1 MIYTGTATRKQL
13 TPINM
18 PLLDYFRTLKLNRY
32 QVTKLSKEQLNNIKL
47 KQLKGFISGAM
58 TEPIRNNDNLI
69 NRDAFILDLDDVVIT
84 ESELL
89 AYFERMKAKGKQFI
103 AYPSISNGLKGVRYR
118 LILPLD
124 EPVTDENIYKM
135 CIQFINEILLKSMI
149 GKPDNSNGTWSQLML
164 LPCLTEYNT
173 ADKII
178 VHDGEKWKLEAFVN
192 QAKVK
197 GYHEQEKPT
206 EWTRKPYTGKYL
218 SKLDEYMH
226 LLAFGVQEGE
236 RNNTIARVVGYL
248 FARDVNVYTIQK
260 LIYNMNEAGGDP
272 LPTEEVDNII
282 ISVGKRHLK
291 NYGGKYDRYTQTT

>member
-32 QVTKLSKEQLNNIKL
+32 QVIELSKEQLNQIKL
-47 KQLKGFISGAM
+47 KQLRGFISGSM
-58 TEPIRNNDNLI
+58 RESIRNNDNLI

-178 VHDGEKWKLEAFVN
+178 VHDGEKWKLEAFIN
-192 QAKVK
+192 QAKAN
-197 GYHEQEKPT
+197 GYHEQEKPI
-206 EWTRKPYTGKYL
+206 EWTEKPYTEYAGKYL

-248 FARDVNVYTIQK
+248 FARDVNVHTIQK
-260 LIYNMNEAGGDP
+260 LVYNMNEAGGEP

-282 ISVGKRHLK
+282 ISVAKKHFK
-291 NYGGKYDRYTQTT
+291 NYGG

>member
-1 MIYTGTATRKQL
+1 
-13 TPINM
+13 M
-18 PLLDYFRTLKLNRY
+18 PLLDYFNTLKLNRY
-32 QVTKLSKEQLNNIKL
+32 QVTKLSKEQLNQIKL
-47 KQLKGFISGAM
+47 KQLRGFISGAM
-58 TEPIRNNDNLI
+58 REPIRNNDNLI

-135 CIQFINEILLKSMI
+135 CIQFINEILLKNMI

-173 ADKII
+173 AEKII
-178 VHDGEKWKLEAFVN
+178 IHDGEKWKLKAFIN
-192 QAKVK
+192 QAKEN
-197 GYHEQEKPT
+197 GYQEREKPT
-206 EWTRKPYTGKYL
+206 EWTEKPYTEYTGKYL

-248 FARDVNVYTIQK
+248 FARDVNVHTIQK
-260 LIYNMNEAGGDP
+260 LVYNMNEAGGEP

-282 ISVGKRHLK
+282 ISVAKKHFK
-291 NYGGKYDRYTQTT
+291 NYGG

>member
-1 MIYTGTATRKQL
+1 
-13 TPINM
+13 M

-47 KQLKGFISGAM
+47 KQLRGFISGAM
-58 TEPIRNNDNLI
+58 REPIRNNDNLI

-173 ADKII
+173 AEKII
-178 VHDGEKWKLEAFVN
+178 IHDGEKWKLKAFIN
-192 QAKVK
+192 QAKEN
-197 GYHEQEKPT
+197 GYQERENPT
-206 EWTRKPYTGKYL
+206 EWTEKPYTEYTGKYL

-248 FARDVNVYTIQK
+248 FARDVNVHTIQK
-260 LIYNMNEAGGDP
+260 LVYNMNEAGGEP

-282 ISVGKRHLK
+282 ISVAKKHFK
-291 NYGGKYDRYTQTT
+291 NYGG

>member
-32 QVTKLSKEQLNNIKL
+32 QVIELSKEQLNQIKL
-47 KQLKGFISGAM
+47 KQLRGFISGAM
-58 TEPIRNNDNLI
+58 REPIRNNDNLI

-173 ADKII
+173 AEKII
-178 VHDGEKWKLEAFVN
+178 IHDGEKWKLKAFIN
-192 QAKVK
+192 QAKEN
-197 GYHEQEKPT
+197 GYQEREKPT
-206 EWTRKPYTGKYL
+206 EWTEKPYTEYTGKYL

-248 FARDVNVYTIQK
+248 FARDVNVHTIQK
-260 LIYNMNEAGGDP
+260 LVYNMNEAGGEP

-282 ISVGKRHLK
+282 ISVAKKHFK
-291 NYGGKYDRYTQTT
+291 NYGG

>member
-1 MIYTGTATRKQL
+1 
-13 TPINM
+13 M

-58 TEPIRNNDNLI
+58 CEPIRNNDNLI

-135 CIQFINEILLKSMI
+135 CIQFINEILLKNMI

-173 ADKII
+173 AEKII
-178 VHDGEKWKLEAFVN
+178 IHDGEKWKLKAFIN
-192 QAKVK
+192 QAKEN
-197 GYHEQEKPT
+197 GYQEREKPT
-206 EWTRKPYTGKYL
+206 EWTEKPYTEYTGKYL

-248 FARDVNVYTIQK
+248 FARDVNVHTIQK
-260 LIYNMNEAGGDP
+260 LVYNMNEAGGEP

-282 ISVGKRHLK
+282 ISVAKKHFK
-291 NYGGKYDRYTQTT
+291 NYGG

>member
-1 MIYTGTATRKQL
+1 MIYIGTATRKQL
-13 TPINM
+13 TPVNM
-18 PLLDYFRTLKLNRY
+18 PLLDYFRALKLDRY

-124 EPVTDENIYKM
+124 EPITDENTYKS
-135 CIQFINEILLKSMI
+135 CINFISGELLKNMI

-178 VHDGEKWKLEAFVN
+178 LHYGEKWKLKAFIN
-192 QAKVK
+192 QDKVK
-197 GYHEQEKPT
+197 GYCNEQKPT

-236 RNNTIARVVGYL
+236 RNNTIAKVVGYL

-260 LIYNMNEAGGDP
+260 LVYNMNEAGGDP

-282 ISVGKRHLK
+282 VSVGKRHLK
-291 NYGGKYDRYTQTT
+291 KYGG

>member
-1 MIYTGTATRKQL
+1 MIYTGLATRKKL

-18 PLLDYFRTLKLNRY
+18 PLLDYFKTLKLNRY
-32 QVTKLSKEQLNNIKL
+32 QVTELSKEQLNQIKL
-47 KQLKGFISGAM
+47 KQLRGFISGLM
-58 TEPIRNNDNLI
+58 SEPIRNNDNLI

-173 ADKII
+173 SDKII
-178 VHDGEKWKLEAFVN
+178 IHDGEKWKLEAFVS
-192 QAKVK
+192 QAKAN
-197 GYHEQEKPT
+197 GYQEREKPA
-206 EWTRKPYTGKYL
+206 EWTEKPYTEYTGKYL

-248 FARDVNVYTIQK
+248 FARDVNVHTIQK
-260 LIYNMNEAGGDP
+260 LVYNMNEAGGEP

-282 ISVGKRHLK
+282 ISVAKKHFK
-291 NYGGKYDRYTQTT
+291 NYGG

>member
-32 QVTKLSKEQLNNIKL
+32 QVTELSKEQLNQIKL
-47 KQLKGFISGAM
+47 KQLRGFISGLM
-58 TEPIRNNDNLI
+58 SEPIRNNDNLI

-173 ADKII
+173 AEKII
-178 VHDGEKWKLEAFVN
+178 IHDGEKWKLRAFVS
-192 QAKVK
+192 QAKAN
-197 GYHEQEKPT
+197 GYQEREKPA
-206 EWTRKPYTGKYL
+206 EWTEKPYTEYTGKYL

-248 FARDVNVYTIQK
+248 FARDVNVHTIQK
-260 LIYNMNEAGGDP
+260 LVYNMNEAGGEP

-282 ISVGKRHLK
+282 ISVAKKHFK
-291 NYGGKYDRYTQTT
+291 NYGG

>member
-1 MIYTGTATRKQL
+1 MIYTGIATRKQL

-32 QVTKLSKEQLNNIKL
+32 QVTELSKEQLNQIKL
-47 KQLKGFISGAM
+47 KQLRGFISGLM
-58 TEPIRNNDNLI
+58 SEPIRNNDNLI

-124 EPVTDENIYKM
+124 EPITDENIYKM

-178 VHDGEKWKLEAFVN
+178 IHDGEKWKLRAFVS
-192 QAKVK
+192 QAKAN
-197 GYHEQEKPT
+197 GHQEREKPT
-206 EWTRKPYTGKYL
+206 EWTGKPYTGKYL

-236 RNNTIARVVGYL
+236 RNTTIARVVGYL
-248 FARDVNVYTIQK
+248 FARDVNVHTIQK
-260 LIYNMNEAGGDP
+260 LVYNMNEAGGEP

-282 ISVGKRHLK
+282 ISVAKKHFK
-291 NYGGKYDRYTQTT
+291 NYGG

>member
-89 AYFERMKAKGKQFI
+89 AYFERMKAKGKEFI

-206 EWTRKPYTGKYL
+206 EWTRKSYTGKYL

-291 NYGGKYDRYTQTT
+291 NYGG

>member
-32 QVTKLSKEQLNNIKL
+32 QVTELSKEQLNQIKL
-47 KQLKGFISGAM
+47 KQLRGFISGLM
-58 TEPIRNNDNLI
+58 SEPIRNNDNLI

-173 ADKII
+173 AEKII
-178 VHDGEKWKLEAFVN
+178 IHDGEKWKLRAFVS
-192 QAKVK
+192 QAKEN
-197 GYHEQEKPT
+197 GYQEREKPA
-206 EWTRKPYTGKYL
+206 EWTEKPYTEYTGKYL

-248 FARDVNVYTIQK
+248 FARDVNVHTIQK
-260 LIYNMNEAGGDP
+260 LVYNMNEAGGEP

-282 ISVGKRHLK
+282 ISVAKKHFK
-291 NYGGKYDRYTQTT
+291 NYGG

>member
-1 MIYTGTATRKQL
+1 MIYTGLATRKKL

-18 PLLDYFRTLKLNRY
+18 PLLDYFKTLKLNRY
-32 QVTKLSKEQLNNIKL
+32 QVTELSKEQLNQIKL
-47 KQLKGFISGAM
+47 KQLRGFISGLM
-58 TEPIRNNDNLI
+58 SEPIRNNDNLI

-173 ADKII
+173 SDKII
-178 VHDGEKWKLEAFVN
+178 IHDGEKWKLEAFVS
-192 QAKVK
+192 QAKAN
-197 GYHEQEKPT
+197 GYQEREKPA
-206 EWTRKPYTGKYL
+206 EWTEKPYTEYTGKYL

-248 FARDVNVYTIQK
+248 FARDVNVHTIQK
-260 LIYNMNEAGGDP
+260 LVYNMNEAGGEP

-282 ISVGKRHLK
+282 PE
-291 NYGGKYDRYTQTT
+291 

>member
-18 PLLDYFRTLKLNRY
+18 LLLDYFRTLKLNRY
-32 QVTKLSKEQLNNIKL
+32 QVIELSKEQLNQIKL
-47 KQLKGFISGAM
+47 KQLRGFISGLM
-58 TEPIRNNDNLI
+58 SEPIRNNDNLI

-173 ADKII
+173 AEKII
-178 VHDGEKWKLEAFVN
+178 IHDGEKWKLKAFIN
-192 QAKVK
+192 QAKEN
-197 GYHEQEKPT
+197 GYQEREKPT
-206 EWTRKPYTGKYL
+206 EWTEKPYTEYTGKYL

-248 FARDVNVYTIQK
+248 FARDVNVHTIQK
-260 LIYNMNEAGGDP
+260 LVYNMNEAGGEP

-282 ISVGKRHLK
+282 ISVAKKHFK
-291 NYGGKYDRYTQTT
+291 NYGG

>member
-32 QVTKLSKEQLNNIKL
+32 QVIELSKEQLNQIKL
-47 KQLKGFISGAM
+47 KQLRGFISGLM
-58 TEPIRNNDNLI
+58 SEPIRNNDNLI

-192 QAKVK
+192 QAKVH

-260 LIYNMNEAGGDP
+260 LVYNMNEAGGDP
-272 LPTEEVDNII
+272 LPTDEVDNII

-291 NYGGKYDRYTQTT
+291 NYGG

>member
-32 QVTKLSKEQLNNIKL
+32 QVIELSKEQLNQIKL
-47 KQLKGFISGAM
+47 KQLRGFISGAM
-58 TEPIRNNDNLI
+58 REPIRNNDNLI

-178 VHDGEKWKLEAFVN
+178 LHDGEKWKLKAFIN

-197 GYHEQEKPT
+197 GYQEREKPT
-206 EWTRKPYTGKYL
+206 EWTEKPYTEYTGKYL

-248 FARDVNVYTIQK
+248 FARDVNVHTIQK
-260 LIYNMNEAGGDP
+260 LVYNMNEAGGEP

-282 ISVGKRHLK
+282 ISVAKKHFK
-291 NYGGKYDRYTQTT
+291 NYGG

>member
-13 TPINM
+13 TPVNM

-58 TEPIRNNDNLI
+58 REPIRNNDNLI

-135 CIQFINEILLKSMI
+135 CIQFINEILLKNMI

-173 ADKII
+173 AEKII
-178 VHDGEKWKLEAFVN
+178 IHDGEKWKLKAFIN
-192 QAKVK
+192 QAKEN
-197 GYHEQEKPT
+197 GYQEREKPT
-206 EWTRKPYTGKYL
+206 EWTEKPYTEYTGKYL

-248 FARDVNVYTIQK
+248 FARDVNVHTIQK
-260 LIYNMNEAGGDP
+260 LVYNMNEAGGEP

-282 ISVGKRHLK
+282 ISVAKKHFK
-291 NYGGKYDRYTQTT
+291 NYGG

>member
-18 PLLDYFRTLKLNRY
+18 PLLDYFRTLKLNSY
-32 QVTKLSKEQLNNIKL
+32 QVIELSKEQLNQIKL
-47 KQLKGFISGAM
+47 KQLRGFISGLM
-58 TEPIRNNDNLI
+58 SEPIRNNDNLI

-178 VHDGEKWKLEAFVN
+178 VHDGEKWKLRAFVS
-192 QAKVK
+192 QAKEN
-197 GYHEQEKPT
+197 GYQEREKPA
-206 EWTRKPYTGKYL
+206 EWTEKPYTEYTGKYL
-218 SKLDEYMH
+218 SKLDEYMY
-226 LLAFGVQEGE
+226 LLAFACKKAKGIPPSPE
-236 RNNTIARVVGYL
+236 
-248 FARDVNVYTIQK
+248 
-260 LIYNMNEAGGDP
+260 
-272 LPTEEVDNII
+272 
-282 ISVGKRHLK
+282 
-291 NYGGKYDRYTQTT
+291 

>member
-32 QVTKLSKEQLNNIKL
+32 QVTKLSKEQLNQIKL
-47 KQLKGFISGAM
+47 KQLRGFISGAM

-178 VHDGEKWKLEAFVN
+178 LHDGEKWKLEAFVN

-291 NYGGKYDRYTQTT
+291 NYGG

>member
-1 MIYTGTATRKQL
+1 
-13 TPINM
+13 M

-32 QVTKLSKEQLNNIKL
+32 QVTELSKEQLNNIKL
-47 KQLKGFISGAM
+47 KQLRGFISGLM
-58 TEPIRNNDNLI
+58 SEPIRNNDNLI

-178 VHDGEKWKLEAFVN
+178 VHDGEKWKLRAFVS
-192 QAKVK
+192 QAKEN
-197 GYHEQEKPT
+197 GYQEREKPA
-206 EWTRKPYTGKYL
+206 EWTEKPYTEYTGKYL
-218 SKLDEYMH
+218 SKLDEYMY

-236 RNNTIARVVGYL
+236 RNTTIARVVGYL
-248 FARDVNVYTIQK
+248 FARDVNVHTIQK
-260 LIYNMNEAGGDP
+260 LVYNMNEAGGEP

-282 ISVGKRHLK
+282 ISVAKKHFK
-291 NYGGKYDRYTQTT
+291 NYGG

>member
-1 MIYTGTATRKQL
+1 MIYIGTVTQPKMNV
-13 TPINM
+13 IEM
-18 PLLDYFRTLKLNRY
+18 PLLAFFRDFKPQEY
-32 QVTKLSKEQLNNIKL
+32 KVTNLPKEQLETIKKSRL
-47 KQLKGFISGAM
+47 GGFISGEM
-58 TEPIRNNDNLI
+58 SQPTRKNENLLS
-69 NRDAFILDLDDVVIT
+69 RDAIIIDLDDVKVT
-84 ESELL
+84 EDELL
-89 AYFERMKAKGKQFI
+89 AKFSKLKNEFI
-103 AYPSISNGLKGVRYR
+103 AYPSISNGIKGVRYR
-118 LILPLD
+118 LIMPLD
-124 EPVTDENIYKM
+124 KPVTDAKTYKVLVN
-135 CIQFINEILLKSMI
+135 FISRVLLKEIL
-149 GKPDNSNGTWSQLML
+149 GEPDVSNQTWSQIML
-164 LPCLTEYNT
+164 LPCITEYNT

-178 VHDGEKWKLEAFVN
+178 VHDGEKWHLDRLLQ
-192 QAKVK
+192 QAKVY

-291 NYGGKYDRYTQTT
+291 NYGG

>member
-32 QVTKLSKEQLNNIKL
+32 QVTELSKEQLNQIKL
-47 KQLKGFISGAM
+47 KQLRGFISGLM

-178 VHDGEKWKLEAFVN
+178 IHDGEKWKLEAFVS
-192 QAKVK
+192 QAKAN
-197 GYHEQEKPT
+197 GYQEREKPA
-206 EWTRKPYTGKYL
+206 EWTEKPYTGKYL

-248 FARDVNVYTIQK
+248 FARDVNVHTIQK
-260 LIYNMNEAGGDP
+260 LVYNMNEAGGEP

-282 ISVGKRHLK
+282 ISVAKKHFK
-291 NYGGKYDRYTQTT
+291 NYGG

>member
-13 TPINM
+13 TPVNM
-18 PLLDYFRTLKLNRY
+18 PLLDYFRTLKLDRY

-124 EPVTDENIYKM
+124 EPITDENTYKS
-135 CIQFINEILLKSMI
+135 CINFINGELLKNMI

-178 VHDGEKWKLEAFVN
+178 LHDGEKWKLEAFVN

-291 NYGGKYDRYTQTT
+291 NYGG

>member
-1 MIYTGTATRKQL
+1 
-13 TPINM
+13 M
-18 PLLDYFRTLKLNRY
+18 PLLDYFKTLKLNRY
-32 QVTKLSKEQLNNIKL
+32 QVTKLSKEQLNQIKL
-47 KQLKGFISGAM
+47 KQLRGFISGLM
-58 TEPIRNNDNLI
+58 SEPIRNNDNLI

-135 CIQFINEILLKSMI
+135 CIQFINEILLKNMI

-173 ADKII
+173 AEKII
-178 VHDGEKWKLEAFVN
+178 IHDGEKWKLRAFVS
-192 QAKVK
+192 QAKAN
-197 GYHEQEKPT
+197 GYQEREKPT
-206 EWTRKPYTGKYL
+206 EWTEKPYKEYTGKYL

-248 FARDVNVYTIQK
+248 FARDVNVHTIQK
-260 LIYNMNEAGGDP
+260 LVYNMNEAGGEP

-282 ISVGKRHLK
+282 ISVAKKHFK
-291 NYGGKYDRYTQTT
+291 NYGG

>member
-1 MIYTGTATRKQL
+1 
-13 TPINM
+13 M

-32 QVTKLSKEQLNNIKL
+32 QVTELSKEQLNQIKL
-47 KQLKGFISGAM
+47 KQLRGFISGLM
-58 TEPIRNNDNLI
+58 SEPIRNNDNLI

-124 EPVTDENIYKM
+124 EPITDENTYKS
-135 CIQFINEILLKSMI
+135 CINFINGELLKNMI

-178 VHDGEKWKLEAFVN
+178 LHDGEKWKLEAFVN

-206 EWTRKPYTGKYL
+206 EWTRKPYTNNTFNKFKYCL
-218 SKLDEYMH
+218 E
-226 LLAFGVQEGE
+226 LLAFGTDTGE
-236 RNNTIARVVGYL
+236 RNNTITKVVGYL
-248 FARDVNVYTIQK
+248 FAWGVDVYAIEK
-260 LIYNMNEAGGDP
+260 LVQFMNINCEEP
-272 LPTEEVDNII
+272 LLQDEVTSIVESI
-282 ISVGKRHLK
+282 GKKHFSSR
-291 NYGGKYDRYTQTT
+291 G

>member
-178 VHDGEKWKLEAFVN
+178 LHDGEKWKLEAFVN

>member
-1 MIYTGTATRKQL
+1 
-13 TPINM
+13 M
-18 PLLDYFRTLKLNRY
+18 PLLDYFKTLKLNRY
-32 QVTKLSKEQLNNIKL
+32 QVTKLSKEQLNQIKL
-47 KQLKGFISGAM
+47 KQLRGFISGLM
-58 TEPIRNNDNLI
+58 SEPIRNNDNLI

-135 CIQFINEILLKSMI
+135 CIQFINEILLKNMI

-173 ADKII
+173 AEKII
-178 VHDGEKWKLEAFVN
+178 IHDGEKWKLRAFVS
-192 QAKVK
+192 QAKAN
-197 GYHEQEKPT
+197 GYQEREKPT
-206 EWTRKPYTGKYL
+206 EWTEKPYKEYTGKYL

-236 RNNTIARVVGYL
+236 RNTTIARVVGYL
-248 FARDVNVYTIQK
+248 FARDVNVHTIQK
-260 LIYNMNEAGGDP
+260 LVYNMNEAGGEP

-282 ISVGKRHLK
+282 ISVAKKHFK
-291 NYGGKYDRYTQTT
+291 NYGG

>member
-32 QVTKLSKEQLNNIKL
+32 QVIELSKEQLNQIKL
-47 KQLKGFISGAM
+47 KQLRGFISGLM
-58 TEPIRNNDNLI
+58 SEPIRNNDNLI

-124 EPVTDENIYKM
+124 EPITDENTYKS
-135 CIQFINEILLKSMI
+135 CINFINGELLKNMI

-173 ADKII
+173 AEKII
-178 VHDGEKWKLEAFVN
+178 IHDGEKWKLKAFIN
-192 QAKVK
+192 QAKEN
-197 GYHEQEKPT
+197 GYQEREKPT
-206 EWTRKPYTGKYL
+206 EWTEKPYTEYTGKYL

-248 FARDVNVYTIQK
+248 FARDVNVHTIQK
-260 LIYNMNEAGGDP
+260 LVYNMNEAGGEP

-282 ISVGKRHLK
+282 ISVAKKHFK
-291 NYGGKYDRYTQTT
+291 NYGG

>member
-32 QVTKLSKEQLNNIKL
+32 QVTELSKEQLNQIKL
-47 KQLKGFISGAM
+47 KQLRGFISGLM
-58 TEPIRNNDNLI
+58 SEPIRNNDNLI

-173 ADKII
+173 AEKII
-178 VHDGEKWKLEAFVN
+178 IHDGEKWKLRAFVS
-192 QAKVK
+192 QAKAN
-197 GYHEQEKPT
+197 GYQEREKPT
-206 EWTRKPYTGKYL
+206 EWTEKPYKEYTGKYL

-236 RNNTIARVVGYL
+236 RNTTIARVVGYL
-248 FARDVNVYTIQK
+248 FARDVNVHTIQK
-260 LIYNMNEAGGDP
+260 LVYNMNEAGGEP

-282 ISVGKRHLK
+282 ISVAKKHFK
-291 NYGGKYDRYTQTT
+291 NYGG

>member
-1 MIYTGTATRKQL
+1 MIYTGIATRKQL
-13 TPINM
+13 TPIDM
-18 PLLDYFRTLKLNRY
+18 PLLDYFKTLKLNRY

-173 ADKII
+173 SDKII
-178 VHDGEKWKLEAFVN
+178 IHDGEKWKLEAFVS
-192 QAKVK
+192 QAKAN
-197 GYHEQEKPT
+197 GYQEREKPA

-260 LIYNMNEAGGDP
+260 LIYNMNEAGGEP

-282 ISVGKRHLK
+282 ISVAKKHFK
-291 NYGGKYDRYTQTT
+291 NYGG

>member
-32 QVTKLSKEQLNNIKL
+32 QVIELSKEQLNQIKL
-47 KQLKGFISGAM
+47 KQLRGFISGAM
-58 TEPIRNNDNLI
+58 REPIRNNDNLI

-124 EPVTDENIYKM
+124 EPITDENTYKS
-135 CIQFINEILLKSMI
+135 CINFINGELPKNMI

-178 VHDGEKWKLEAFVN
+178 LHDGEKWKLKAFIN

-197 GYHEQEKPT
+197 GYCNEQKPT

-248 FARDVNVYTIQK
+248 FARDVNVHTIQK
-260 LIYNMNEAGGDP
+260 LVYNMNEAGGEP

-282 ISVGKRHLK
+282 ISVAKKHFK
-291 NYGGKYDRYTQTT
+291 NYGG

>member
-32 QVTKLSKEQLNNIKL
+32 QVTELSKEQLNQIKL
-47 KQLKGFISGAM
+47 KQLRGFISGLM
-58 TEPIRNNDNLI
+58 SEPIRNNDNLI

-173 ADKII
+173 AEKII
-178 VHDGEKWKLEAFVN
+178 IHDGEKWKLRAFVS
-192 QAKVK
+192 QAKAN
-197 GYHEQEKPT
+197 GYQEREKPA
-206 EWTRKPYTGKYL
+206 EWTEKPYTEYTGKYL

-291 NYGGKYDRYTQTT
+291 NYGG

>member
-18 PLLDYFRTLKLNRY
+18 PLLDYFKTLKLNRY
-32 QVTKLSKEQLNNIKL
+32 QVIELSKEQLNNIKL

-58 TEPIRNNDNLI
+58 REPIRNNDNLI
-69 NRDAFILDLDDVVIT
+69 NRDAFILDLDDVIIT
-84 ESELL
+84 ENELL

-124 EPVTDENIYKM
+124 EPITDENTYKS
-135 CIQFINEILLKSMI
+135 CINFINGELLKNMI

-178 VHDGEKWKLEAFVN
+178 VHDGEKWKLKAFIN

-197 GYHEQEKPT
+197 GYYNEQKPT

-248 FARDVNVYTIQK
+248 FARDVNVHTIQK
-260 LIYNMNEAGGDP
+260 LVYNMNEAGGEP

-282 ISVGKRHLK
+282 ISVAKKHFK
-291 NYGGKYDRYTQTT
+291 NYGG

>member
-89 AYFERMKAKGKQFI
+89 AYFERMKAKGKEFI

-291 NYGGKYDRYTQTT
+291 NYGG